1 MTGAVRAAGP
11 VGQNGWMRA
20 SEDFRA
26 GLRDA
31 LPVALGYVPL
41 GISYGMFAHSVGLP
55 WWLATITALVIY
67 AGSMEFVAAGMLVGG
82 APLATAATTALF
94 VNSRHLV
101 YGLSVPLER
110 VRNPLLRAYAIH
122 ALTDEMYAVCISLP
136 REALTGPRLVAIAAS
151 AQFYWVLG
159 TTVGAVFAT
168 LVPFDL
174 SFMGFAIVA
183 LFVILA
189 INAAKA
195 SGEWALLGVGLAL
208 AVVAAFV
215 APEAMMFV
223 GLIAYC
229 VVAVGVVIVRR
240 RRGIHATTQPNRT
253 MPGTTIPA
261 RTREIPIVG
270 DDAPGNAQ
278 GEEDDR

>member
-1 MTGAVRAAGP
+1 
-11 VGQNGWMRA
+11 
-20 SEDFRA
+20 
-26 GLRDA
+26 
-31 LPVALGYVPL
+31 
-41 GISYGMFAHSVGLP
+41 
-55 WWLATITALVIY
+55 
-67 AGSMEFVAAGMLVGG
+67 MEFVAAGMLVAG

-110 VRNPLLRAYAIH
+110 VRNPILRAYTIH

-136 REALTGPRLVAIAAS
+136 RAELTGPRLVAIAVS
-151 AQFYWVLG
+151 AQFYWVFG
-159 TTVGAVFAT
+159 TTLGAVFAA
-168 LVPFDL
+168 LVPLDL

-195 SGEWALLGVGLAL
+195 SGEWLLLAAGLAV

-229 VVAVGVVIVRR
+229 VVAVGVVLVRR
-240 RRGIHATTQPNRT
+240 RHGSHPTTAPQFIPGEATK
-253 MPGTTIPA
+253 
-261 RTREIPIVG
+261 
-270 DDAPGNAQ
+270 
-278 GEEDDR
+278 